1 MLMSV
6 CAIIPRTREL
16 AVEASTEEINNAFER
31 ARRAPRRSNLS
42 AETNQL
48 DMTARPAPIL
58 NHHAAF
64 VIWLASLDLHRLIA
78 SNARQEVPENTFAFI
93 NRFGCRHDR
102 PMIEIVRRS

>member
-64 VIWLASLDLHRLIA
+64 VIWLASLDLH
-78 SNARQEVPENTFAFI
+78 
-93 NRFGCRHDR
+93 H
-102 PMIEIVRRS
+102 VRKFLRILLLLSIGSAVDMTDQ